1 MKNLGPAP
9 AMPRP
14 SRLGEDSPDVGD
26 PGAGVVVRLFDADR
40 ADSTIG
46 LDAALRRR
54 LGKRQLLWID
64 VDGDLGD
71 AAADAIA
78 RRMGLSARTRRSL
91 VEAADRPHVSLHGTY
106 FHLRVA
112 TVADRRPGEG
122 PRWIDLIA
130 GERIVVTS
138 HRVPIHLLRDLDER
152 IESDTTLG
160 AIDGGTFVRVV
171 LDATIT
177 GYLRTVDEI
186 EDAIDDL
193 DGRALKRRA
202 ANEVLV
208 GLGALRRRIA
218 RIRRALS
225 EQREVYAALGSAD
238 FAAVTPG
245 DDAADYRAVS
255 ERFAAALE
263 AVETCRD
270 LLIGSFDLLMTRT
283 AQRTN
288 EAMKVLALA
297 TILLLPGSLIAG
309 LLGMNVE
316 VPLPTDGIASFW
328 IVVVAIGALAAT
340 VLTIARARHWI

>member
-1 MKNLGPAP
+1 MTTQRGG
-9 AMPRP
+9 
-14 SRLGEDSPDVGD
+14 S
-26 PGAGVVVRLFDADR
+26 VVA
-40 ADSTIG
+40 
-46 LDAALRRR
+46 DAAVPRRGNGPTTCVAPRDVLPPPDRDRRR
-54 LGKRQLLWID
+54 STPWR
-64 VDGDLGD
+64 
-71 AAADAIA
+71 
-78 RRMGLSARTRRSL
+78 
-91 VEAADRPHVSLHGTY
+91 
-106 FHLRVA
+106 
-112 TVADRRPGEG
+112 G
-122 PRWIDLIA
+122 PRWLDLIA
-130 GERIVVTS
+130 GERIIVTS

-160 AIDGGTFVRVV
+160 AIDGGAFVRVV

-193 DGRALKRRA
+193 DGRALKRRV

-208 GLGALRRRIA
+208 ELGVLRRRIA

-225 EQREVYAALGSAD
+225 EQREVYAALRSAD

-245 DDAADYRAVS
+245 NDAADYRAVS

-263 AVETCRD
+263 AVETYRD
-270 LLIGSFDLLMTRT
+270 LLIGSFDLFMTRT

-297 TILLLPGSLIAG
+297 IILLLPRTLLAG

-316 VPLPTDGIASFW
+316 IPLPRDGIASFW
-328 IVVVAIGALAAT
+328 IVVVTIGALAVA
-340 VLTIARARHWI
+340 VLGIARVRRWI